1 MNIPEWLPP
10 IWFYVIAAAV
20 GVVSVARL
28 TRLFTQDVYPPVAWL
43 RAKWEGLV
51 ERRGWGDWDTLATC
65 PYCAA
70 PYLAAI
76 ILAWGLLTDFQAA
89 WWIVNGWLAASYLA
103 SMVVV
108 RDGE

>member
-1 MNIPEWLPP
+1 MSTFQI
-10 IWFYVIAAAV
+10 VAACII

-28 TRLFTQDVYPPVAWL
+28 TRLITQDSYPPVAWL
-43 RAKWEGLV
+43 RSQWERITHDG
-51 ERRGWGDWDTLATC
+51 EWSALATC

-70 PYLAAI
+70 PYIAAVV
-76 ILAWGLLTDFQAA
+76 LAWGLLTEFQVA
-89 WWIVNGWLAASYLA
+89 WWVVNGWLAASYLA

>member
-1 MNIPEWLPP
+1 MNT
-10 IWFYVIAAAV
+10 FTMVAAALI

-28 TRLFTQDVYPPVAWL
+28 TRLITQDSYPPVAWL
-43 RAKWEGLV
+43 RSKWQAITHD
-51 ERRGWGDWDTLATC
+51 GDWSELATC

-70 PYLAAI
+70 PYIAAVV
-76 ILAWGLLTDFQAA
+76 LAWGLLTDFQTA
-89 WWIVNGWLAASYLA
+89 WWVVNGWLAASYLA